1 MKRLFCILCAALM
14 LFACTAKQEPT
25 STEPAANGEP
35 TANAELHGDEP
46 IGVIVSIDPEVPDI
60 SGYNDFLNVLSAK
73 LVDGTQNRNLSP
85 ISVYLALAMTAEGA
99 KGDTQAAMLKLLG
112 CESLEELRGVC
123 GAILN
128 DLPVDTEDSTLTFA
142 NSIWLAERGEKLQF
156 GEDFLKALA
165 DIYRS
170 EANAVRFG
178 TDETAQQIADWIT
191 AHTGGKIKIS
201 PDALQ
206 FNPDTVAVLIN
217 TIYLK
222 DAWCDEFY
230 EGATQ
235 PGTFKGLSGDLT
247 VDYMN
252 RTDRDVMIVKGDGY
266 LRYSLPLMR
275 VGRMTFILPDEG
287 TPLSDLLGSPEKL
300 DKLLN
305 DGMPI
310 QADVS
315 VKIPKFKFQDKLELD
330 EVLKSLGMG
339 IAFSERADFTAMLK
353 TNAAISRVLQESYI
367 GVDENGVEAAA
378 YTMVVMAEGCALYD
392 EELPK
397 IDFHLERPFLYVIE
411 SYDCTVFFIGTV
423 TEPTIAE

>member
-14 LFACTAKQEPT
+14 LFGCTAKQAD
-25 STEPAANGEP
+25 PAANGEP
-35 TANAELHGDEP
+35 NATAEPTIDDEP

-60 SGYNDFLNVLSAK
+60 SGYKDFLSVLSAK

-300 DKLLN
+300 KKLLH
-305 DGMPI
+305 DGQPI
-310 QADVS
+310 RADVS
-315 VKIPKFKFQDKLELD
+315 VKLPKFKFQDKLELD
-330 EVLKSLGMG
+330 EVLKSLGME
-339 IAFSERADFTAMLK
+339 IAFSERADFTAMVK
-353 TNAAISRVLQESYI
+353 SNAVISRVLQESYV
-367 GVDENGVEAAA
+367 GVDEKGVEAAA
-378 YTMVVMAEGCALYD
+378 YTMVVMAKGCALYE

-397 IDFHLERPFLYVIE
+397 IDFHLTRPFLYVIE
-411 SYDCTVFFIGTV
+411 SYDGTVFFIGTV